1 MVEHSLA
8 KAEVEGSSPS
18 FRSRL
23 RRLVVTSVRPFR
35 VRDGG
40 EQQAAPCIGFQT
52 YLPDKKKGASQNLVL
67 TSCWLFISPCAL
79 AFSLTSKGLLVVAR
93 IVLVNRKGELRLLMT
108 DGG

>member
-35 VRDGG
+35 DRG

-52 YLPDKKKGASQNLVL
+52 YLPNKNKGASQNLVL

-93 IVLVNRKGELRLLMT
+93 IVLVNRKSEFRLLMT

>member
-23 RRLVVTSVRPFR
+23 RRLVVTSVRHR
-35 VRDGG
+35 G
-40 EQQAAPCIGFQT
+40 EQQAAGFQT
-52 YLPDKKKGASQNLVL
+52 YLPNKKKGASQNLVL

-93 IVLVNRKGELRLLMT
+93 IVLVNRKSELRLLMT

>member
-23 RRLVVTSVRPFR
+23 RRLVVTSVRHR
-35 VRDGG
+35 G

-52 YLPDKKKGASQNLVL
+52 YLPNKKKGASQNLVL
-67 TSCWLFISPCAL
+67 TRCWLFISPCAL

-93 IVLVNRKGELRLLMT
+93 IVLVNRKSELRLLMT

>member
-23 RRLVVTSVRPFR
+23 RRLVVTSVRP
-35 VRDGG
+35 G

-52 YLPDKKKGASQNLVL
+52 YLPNKKKGASQNLVL

-93 IVLVNRKGELRLLMT
+93 IVLVNRKSELRLLMT